1 ARLPDGLARIKEEPG
16 RKAVIV
22 FSDGADTTSS
32 MKEQEVI
39 DYARAV
45 EATVY
50 SVGIR
55 GEQGLFARGPRVF
68 RRTVARESGGTYHF
82 PDKVGEL
89 VRTFSAIADELQHH
103 YLLAYTPKR
112 A

>member
-1 ARLPDGLARIKEEPG
+1 M
-16 RKAVIV
+16 IV

-32 MKEQEVI
+32 MKEQEVV

-55 GEQGLFARGPRVF
+55 GESGL
-68 RRTVARESGGTYHF
+68 VARSPRGFLRKIAQETGGAFFF
-82 PDKVGEL
+82 PDRVGDLSKVFAEI
-89 VRTFSAIADELQHH
+89 SDELHQH

-112 A
+112 GPGRAPSAASRSAR